1 MKDTPMDTALLLI
14 DLQND
19 YFEGGAMTLDGAD
32 AAVANAARLL
42 DRFRARGWPIVHVQ
56 HLSTRPGATFFLPGT
71 RGAEIHATVSP
82 NDGETVIV
90 KHFPNA
96 FRETPLVATLRGRG
110 IAKLTIAG
118 MMTHMCVDTSTRAA
132 ADMGFACTL
141 AHDACATRTQAFD
154 GRSVAAA
161 DVQAAYMAALN
172 GAFAR
177 VVPTGEI
184 VAAG

>member
-1 MKDTPMDTALLLI
+1 MDTALLLI

-42 DRFRARGWPIVHVQ
+42 ARFRVRGWPIMHVQ
-56 HLSTRPGATFFLPGT
+56 HLSTRPGATFFLAGT
-71 RGAEIHATVSP
+71 RGAGIHAAVAP
-82 NDGETVIV
+82 RAGETVVV

-96 FRETPLVATLRGRG
+96 FRETSLAESLRERG
-110 IAKLTIAG
+110 IARLTIAG
-118 MMTHMCVDTSTRAA
+118 MMTHMCVDPSTRAA

-141 AHDACATRTQAFD
+141 AHAACATRAQAFG
-154 GRSVAAA
+154 GRTVAAA

-177 VVPTGEI
+177 VVPTDEL
-184 VAAG
+184 VEAG

>member
-1 MKDTPMDTALLLI
+1 MDTALLLI

-42 DRFRARGWPIVHVQ
+42 ADFRARGLPVVHVR
-56 HLSTRPGATFFLPGT
+56 HVSTRAGATFFLPGT
-71 RGAEIHATVSP
+71 RGAEIHAAVTP
-82 NDGETVIV
+82 REGETLVV

-96 FRETPLVATLRGRG
+96 FRETSLEATLRERG
-110 IAKLTIAG
+110 VARLAFAG

-141 AHDACATRTQAFD
+141 AHDACATRAQAFG
-154 GRSVAAA
+154 GRTVAAA
-161 DVQAAYMAALN
+161 DVQAAYMAALD

-177 VVPTGEI
+177 VVATADL
-184 VAAG
+184 VASR

>member
-1 MKDTPMDTALLLI
+1 MDTALLLI

-42 DRFRARGWPIVHVQ
+42 ARFRVRGWPIMHVQ
-56 HLSTRPGATFFLPGT
+56 HLSTRPGATFFLAGT
-71 RGAEIHATVSP
+71 RGAGIHAAVAP
-82 NDGETVIV
+82 RDGETVVV

-96 FRETPLVATLRGRG
+96 FRETSLAESLRERG
-110 IAKLTIAG
+110 IARLTIAG

-141 AHDACATRTQAFD
+141 AHDACATRAQAFG
-154 GRSVAAA
+154 GRTVAAA

-177 VVPTGEI
+177 VVPTDEL
-184 VAAG
+184 VEAG